1 MSRKTENLSFTMDRM
16 NRNDL
21 PSVFGLIGHPLGH
34 SFSAAYFRRKFEH
47 EGLPG
52 FSYLNFDL
60 PDLDAGIPA
69 LKADVRCRGF
79 NVTVPYKQEIM
90 RFLDD
95 LSPDAAQIGA
105 VNTVKV
111 EDNGRWT
118 GYNTDYIGFYDSLV
132 RFMPQEM
139 ETPAL
144 VLGNGGAS
152 QAVQYALHRHGRE
165 YFLLCRHPLPEN
177 GKAFRPRK
185 TFSYSDITPRVVEEC
200 RLIINTTR
208 LGMFP
213 EVDSCPEIP
222 YRAVRPGHYAFDLVY
237 NPETTAFMRRCAEQG
252 AKVLNGLDMLHRQ
265 AEAAWN
271 IWQGQEK

>member
-1 MSRKTENLSFTMDRM
+1 MDRM
-16 NRNDL
+16 NRPDL
-21 PSVFGLIGHPLGH
+21 SSIFGLIGHPLGH
-34 SFSAAYFRRKFEH
+34 SFSAAYFGRKFAN
-47 EGLPG
+47 EGLQG

-60 PDLDAGIPA
+60 PDLEAGIPA
-69 LKADVRCRGF
+69 LKADARCRGF
-79 NVTVPYKQEIM
+79 NVTVPYKQEII
-90 RFLDD
+90 RFLDA

-111 EDNGRWT
+111 EKDGRWT
-118 GYNTDYIGFYDSLV
+118 GYNTDHIGFYDSLL
-132 RFMPQEM
+132 RFMPEDLQA
-139 ETPAL
+139 PAL

-165 YFLLCRHPLPEN
+165 YFLLCRNPRQES
-177 GKAFRPRK
+177 GKEFRPQK
-185 TFSYSDITPRVVEEC
+185 TFSYSGITPQVVEEC

-222 YRAVRPGHYAFDLVY
+222 YRAVSSGHYAFDLVY
-237 NPETTAFMRRCAEQG
+237 NPETTAFMRRCDEQG

-265 AEAAWN
+265 AEAAWK
-271 IWQGQEK
+271 IWQGAGA